1 MTNNTIEI
9 PEPKLS
15 KFLFADARMAWLWL
29 IVRVYV
35 GYEWF
40 MAGYGK
46 FTTGWVGTGAGKE
59 ISGFFTGVLA
69 KTAGEHP
76 SVMGWYAWFISNVAI
91 PHATFFSNLITFG
104 ELAVGIGLIVGAF
117 VGIAAFF
124 GAFMNFN
131 FLFAGTTSINPLLGL
146 LAIALVL
153 AWRNAGWLGLD
164 RFLLPSL
171 GVPWMPG
178 AVFRS

>member
-1 MTNNTIEI
+1 MNNTIEI

-15 KFLFADARMAWLWL
+15 RFLFADARMAWLWL

-40 MAGYGK
+40 MAGYDK
-46 FTTGWVGTGAGKE
+46 VTGGWIGTGAGKE
-59 ISGFFTGVLA
+59 ISGFFSGVLA

-76 SVMGWYAWFISNVAI
+76 SVMGWYASFISNVAM
-91 PHATFFSNLITFG
+91 PHPTFFSNLIAFG
-104 ELAVGIGLIVGAF
+104 ELAVGIALIVGAF

-153 AWRNAGWLGLD
+153 AWRNAGWIGLD

-171 GVPWMPG
+171 GVPWKPG
-178 AVFRS
+178 KVFRS